1 MNAGKQPLH
10 LSEMAPTLIILLR
23 DYPQPLACEQ
33 ALCLG
38 KGSPFPQTESPFTG
52 YQTTGSCR
60 QPMVQIRA
68 KTSLPAYPLLFAMTP
83 PSEHLEQA
91 NLGTKIPRIV
101 SPVAMVT
108 GVHFILLMIF
118 VVSHFL
124 SAKVSPERRLNPG
137 FRDLEKV
144 RVPFP

>member
-1 MNAGKQPLH
+1 
-10 LSEMAPTLIILLR
+10 
-23 DYPQPLACEQ
+23 
-33 ALCLG
+33 
-38 KGSPFPQTESPFTG
+38 
-52 YQTTGSCR
+52 
-60 QPMVQIRA
+60 
-68 KTSLPAYPLLFAMTP
+68 MTP